1 MPFARAASISFLTA
15 GTVATQRGRAPQLF
29 FMKSSTSSAVLLG
42 STVTGLSC
50 GTGGGFTLAHS
61 VTISP
66 ARAGSAANALAR
78 ASAVAQ
84 PTCLAKRVM
93 VLSLWPEICL
103 GIQRRGADYTLICL

>member
-1 MPFARAASISFLTA
+1 MPFARAASISFLTV

-29 FMKSSTSSAVLLG
+29 FMKSSTSSAVVLG
-42 STVTGLSC
+42 YTVTGLSC

-66 ARAGSAANALAR
+66 ARAGSAAKAPAM

-93 VLSLWPEICL
+93 VFSLWPGTCPGML
-103 GIQRRGADYTLICL
+103 RNGTDHTLI